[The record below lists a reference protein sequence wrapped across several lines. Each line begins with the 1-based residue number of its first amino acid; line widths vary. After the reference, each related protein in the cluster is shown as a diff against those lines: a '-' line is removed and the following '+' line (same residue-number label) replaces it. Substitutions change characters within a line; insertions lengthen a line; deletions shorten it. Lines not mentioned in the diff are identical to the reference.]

1 MNNFKLWLVKKF
13 NYFDV
18 DYKSISPFSKNLILN
33 VKFLTLTFLESFLNS
48 NFCNTFSCQLKLF
61 LDTMVLNKKLK
72 SAYEKNGNSFN
83 EFGIA

>member
-48 NFCNTFSCQLKLF
+48 NFCNTFSC
-61 LDTMVLNKKLK
+61 
-72 SAYEKNGNSFN
+72 
-83 EFGIA
+83 